1 MQVQWFASCV
11 QRTTN
16 EILTCVYIGRADLMV
31 RSLFVLVESVS
42 SLGTSKL
49 QILLTHFAA
58 FKFDLFLI
66 HKMLKGSINEISR

>member
-11 QRTTN
+11 LRTTN

-31 RSLFVLVESVS
+31 RSFLSWLNLFQALVLA
-42 SLGTSKL
+42 KL

-58 FKFDLFLI
+58 FKLDLFLI
-66 HKMLKGSINEISR
+66 HKMLKGSVNEIGR